1 VRFPIPQFTTENR
14 PLKQPLKYDLRVG
27 APAAAT
33 LAWES
38 QAKAASGVHAE
49 NGVAVYEVPAAD
61 WVGKDA
67 TIRAR
72 VIGPNGK
79 ASDWSNAVTL
89 TVVPPPE
96 TPRDVTAASTA
107 PGVRIIWTARGDQF
121 RIFRRAGADRAFPV
135 VAAATV
141 EKPEWVDPNA
151 EFGKPYVY
159 RVETVAKLGEGK
171 EAVSDFSAEAQ
182 ITPEILF
189 PPATPAGLA
198 ASPAPDSIELTWDAN
213 TESFL
218 AGYRV
223 YRAAA
228 GGQFEKIADSGAL
241 PAYSDRAVEHGKTY
255 RYAVT
260 SVSKGYESPRS
271 QTVEVTLP

>member
-1 VRFPIPQFTTENR
+1 MRRLIPAIAALLASGCGYVGGPIPPLANVPAAVTGLTAIQRGAALDVRFPIPQFTTENR

-107 PGVRIIWTARGDQF
+107 PGVRIAHSPGVVVRPVRVHPQGPDRTA
-121 RIFRRAGADRAFPV
+121 
-135 VAAATV
+135 
-141 EKPEWVDPNA
+141 
-151 EFGKPYVY
+151 
-159 RVETVAKLGEGK
+159 
-171 EAVSDFSAEAQ
+171 SAE
-182 ITPEILF
+182 
-189 PPATPAGLA
+189 
-198 ASPAPDSIELTWDAN
+198 
-213 TESFL
+213 
-218 AGYRV
+218 
-223 YRAAA
+223 
-228 GGQFEKIADSGAL
+228 
-241 PAYSDRAVEHGKTY
+241 
-255 RYAVT
+255 
-260 SVSKGYESPRS
+260 
-271 QTVEVTLP
+271 